1 MRNVVKAAAAYV
13 LLGSLPGCSSEL
25 GSAGNDDCKPSA
37 GGQCQAP
44 PPFQMPAQPAAP
56 APSMNAN
63 VDMAPPVLSNPMTPP
78 PPVTTGPML
87 EPPLSDAE
95 RAQLG
100 NIEGLVSAQPRNG
113 LKATIVNEDKV
124 LRAYLLWKQQ
134 FYKTCDDGSS
144 YILKTDITQDDAVVS
159 EGIGY
164 GMLITVAVGDRSAF
178 DGLWKHYKDRRNGNG
193 VMNWRYAPCG
203 GQTGGNGASDAD
215 LDTAMALL
223 LGESRW
229 GGYAE
234 DARNLIGTIGTNET
248 QECGDRIVLKPGDQF
263 GGCDLV
269 NPSYFS
275 PAYYRRFAAFQTD
288 RADFWNKFTADTY
301 ALLQNLQGQRDGLI
315 PDWSRGDGSLFNDGR
330 EVFGYEAVRGPW
342 RVAVDYVWSGNEDAR
357 AFLQAMSAH
366 VDAQGGVAK
375 LADTD
380 AFEDKRNSAFLG
392 TLSLPG
398 IVTTQAKLDQ
408 YVQDWETYE
417 KDDVWYYQATLRL
430 LSLLLAGGYFPV
442 EYP

>member
-1 MRNVVKAAAAYV
+1 MRNAVKAVAAYI

-25 GSAGNDDCKPSA
+25 GERGNECTTAS
-37 GGQCQAP
+37 GQPCPAP
-44 PPFQMPAQPAAP
+44 PAFQGGQPAAP
-56 APSMNAN
+56 APSMTSS
-63 VDMAPPVLSNPMTPP
+63 VDMAPPVLSNPQPTPTA
-78 PPVTTGPML
+78 PPVMAGPML
-87 EPPLSDAE
+87 EPPLTAAE

-113 LKATIVNEDKV
+113 LKATVVNEDKV

-144 YILKTDITQDDAVVS
+144 YILKTDITQPDSVVS

-164 GMLITVAVGDRSAF
+164 GMLITVAVGDRAAF
-178 DGLWKHYKDRRNGNG
+178 DGLWKHYRDRRNDNG
-193 VMNWRYAPCG
+193 LMNWRYAPCG
-203 GQTGGNGASDAD
+203 GETGGNGASDAD

-234 DARNLIGTIGTNET
+234 DARNLIASIGTNET
-248 QECGDRIVLKPGDQF
+248 QICGDTTVLKPGDRF

-275 PAYYRRFAAFQTD
+275 PAYYRRFAAVQTD
-288 RADFWNKFTADTY
+288 RADFWNDFTSDTY
-301 ALLQNLQGQRDGLI
+301 ALLRNLQGQRNGLI

-342 RVAVDYVWSGNEDAR
+342 RVAVDYVWSGSEDAR
-357 AFLQAMSAH
+357 TFLQAMSAH
-366 VDAQGGVAK
+366 VDSQGGVAE

-380 AFEDKRNSAFLG
+380 AFDDKRNSAFLG

-408 YVQDWETYE
+408 YVAEWEAYE